1 MAAFPVRLSYEDTVP
16 VFVGME
22 HCERVVIVSMSFALN
37 KERPYVILNPE
48 EMPKV
53 AQNLTEMCQCFGRF
67 HMDPLTTVLIALGT
81 GASVQAMATTT
92 NGKAKEIYQDL
103 RARISRRFEDKKV
116 NDLALAEYEQE
127 LSMDSR
133 KQLKKALVDADVVQ
147 DEEIVQMARN
157 LLDHIE
163 PEQAPEGQ
171 YKMLPRGIVQ
181 GYNQGTHQ
189 VLIMDFGSESRV
201 RQKFD

>member
-1 MAAFPVRLSYEDTVP
+1 
-16 VFVGME
+16 
-22 HCERVVIVSMSFALN
+22 
-37 KERPYVILNPE
+37 
-48 EMPKV
+48 
-53 AQNLTEMCQCFGRF
+53 
-67 HMDPLTTVLIALGT
+67 MDPLTTVLIALGT

-103 RARISRRFEDKKV
+103 RARISRKLV
-116 NDLALAEYEQE
+116 NDFALAEYEQE

-147 DEEIVQMARN
+147 DEEIVQIART

-171 YKMLPRGIVQ
+171 YKTLPRGIVQ